1 MTEGRCILCLEVSTK
16 ATVGIMGTGL
26 SGVLRMTWVQ
36 DGLAHVLEHCDAD
49 EPSGTWTGL
58 ACPDH
63 QLALGSDVDNA
74 TLARMCA
81 LGEVAD
87 IIWEAPE
94 DLTAEHRQ
102 VFEAAMDAYHA
113 GNSKAAELHWQELQT
128 IWSRAW
134 SANYGVLQLLQE
146 AGLTRF
152 SPAKPQRWVTASF
165 EHHCS
170 PHGLPH
176 PHVHNIV
183 VIRLTTGI

>member
-1 MTEGRCILCLEVSTK
+1 MDTELN
-16 ATVGIMGTGL
+16 
-26 SGVLRMTWVQ
+26 GVLRMTWMQ

-49 EPSGTWTGL
+49 EPSGTWTGR

-63 QLALGSDVDNA
+63 QLALGSDVENA

-81 LGEVAD
+81 RGEIAD

-94 DLTAEHRQ
+94 DLTAEHEQ
-102 VFEAAMDAYHA
+102 MFEAATDAHHT
-113 GNSKAAELHWQELQT
+113 GKSKVAELRWQELQT

-134 SANYGVLQLLQE
+134 SANYAALQLLQDT
-146 AGLTRF
+146 GLTGF
-152 SPAKPQRWVTASF
+152 SPAKPQRWIIASF

-170 PHGLPH
+170 PHGLLH

-183 VIRLTTGI
+183 VVRLTTGI

>member
-1 MTEGRCILCLEVSTK
+1 MSTT

-49 EPSGTWTGL
+49 EPAGTWTGL

-63 QLALGSDVDNA
+63 QLTLGSDVENA

-81 LGEVAD
+81 QGEIAD

-94 DLTAEHRQ
+94 DLTAEHRR

-113 GNSKAAELHWQELQT
+113 ENSDVAELRWRELQT

-134 SANYGVLQLLQE
+134 SANYAALQLLQD
-146 AGLTRF
+146 AGLARF
-152 SPAKPQRWVTASF
+152 LPAKPQRWVTASF

>member
-1 MTEGRCILCLEVSTK
+1 
-16 ATVGIMGTGL
+16 MGTGV
-26 SGVLRMTWVQ
+26 SGILRMTWMQ

-49 EPSGTWTGL
+49 ESSGTWTGQ

-74 TLARMCA
+74 TLARMCTQ
-81 LGEVAD
+81 GEIAD

-102 VFEAAMDAYHA
+102 VFQAAMDAYHA
-113 GNSKAAELHWQELQT
+113 QNSKAVELQWRELQT

-134 SANYGVLQLLQE
+134 SANYAALQLLQD

-152 SPAKPQRWVTASF
+152 SPLKPQRWVIASF

-183 VIRLTTGI
+183 VTGLTTGVRVGPKRR

>member
-1 MTEGRCILCLEVSTK
+1 
-16 ATVGIMGTGL
+16 MGTGL

-74 TLARMCA
+74 TLARICTQ
-81 LGEVAD
+81 GEIAD

-94 DLTAEHRQ
+94 DLATEHRQ
-102 VFEAAMDAYHA
+102 VFEATMDAHHA
-113 GNSKAAELHWQELQT
+113 GDSKVAELMWRELQA

-134 SANYGVLQLLQE
+134 SANYAALQLLQD
-146 AGLTRF
+146 AGLARF
-152 SPAKPQRWVTASF
+152 SPVKPQRWVSASF

-170 PHGLPH
+170 SHGLLH
-176 PHVHNIV
+176 PHVHNLV
-183 VIRLTTGI
+183 VAGLTTGNQVG

>member
-1 MTEGRCILCLEVSTK
+1 
-16 ATVGIMGTGL
+16 MGTGL
-26 SGVLRMTWVQ
+26 SGVLRMTWMQ

-58 ACPDH
+58 ACPDL

-81 LGEVAD
+81 QGEIAD

-113 GNSKAAELHWQELQT
+113 ENSEVAELLWRELQT

-134 SANYGVLQLLQE
+134 SANYAALQLLQD
-146 AGLTRF
+146 AGLASF
-152 SPAKPQRWVTASF
+152 SPVKPQRWVTASF